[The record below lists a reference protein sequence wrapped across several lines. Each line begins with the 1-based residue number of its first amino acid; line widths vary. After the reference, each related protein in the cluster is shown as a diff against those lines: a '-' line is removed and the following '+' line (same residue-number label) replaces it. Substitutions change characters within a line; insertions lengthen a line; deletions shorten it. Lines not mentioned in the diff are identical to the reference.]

1 MFGDGVGDI
10 YDYLVE
16 TLQHILDAFDSL
28 FTMLKNILDDVIK
41 IVKDIIHGDWKQAW
55 EDAKQLVVDIFKGLW
70 NTIKNI
76 FFAIASLGASI
87 ATAVGG
93 TISSIFK
100 AIVNAILSAI
110 ENILNKPIK
119 TVNAMIGVVNAVPGV
134 DIPTLP
140 TFKLPRLKVGGIINM
155 PRKRSTSRRWISSW
169 RRSWKRRCY
178 STYRQS
184 SNGNIRR
191 SYR

>member
-1 MFGDGVGDI
+1 
-10 YDYLVE
+10 
-16 TLQHILDAFDSL
+16 
-28 FTMLKNILDDVIK
+28 MLKNILDDVIK

-55 EDAKQLVVDIFKGLW
+55 EDAKQLVVDIFQGLW

-76 FFAIASLGASI
+76 FFAIASLGVSI

-93 TISSIFK
+93 AISSVFK
-100 AIVNAILSAI
+100 AIVNAVLGAI
-110 ENILNKPIK
+110 ERTLNKPID
-119 TVNAMIGVVNAVPGV
+119 TINSLANAVNPVIATVGWH
-134 DIPTLP
+134 IPTLP
-140 TFKLPRLKVGGIINM
+140 TFRLPRLKVGGIINM

-184 SNGNIRR
+184 SNGNTWRGNR
-191 SYR
+191 KTHCN